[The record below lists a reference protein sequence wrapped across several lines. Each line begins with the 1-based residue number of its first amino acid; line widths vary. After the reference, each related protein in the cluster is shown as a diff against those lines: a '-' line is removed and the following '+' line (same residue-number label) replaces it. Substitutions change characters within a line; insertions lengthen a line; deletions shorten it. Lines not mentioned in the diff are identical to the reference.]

1 MLSSLLASVYQ
12 VCFTTEFAAG
22 MQIVQVHQQVAPLDR
37 SCTCEPIVQQLVGVP
52 TSLLL
57 HFLSDIHVAYSNPT
71 VTCLLSYLS
80 NNKII
85 LLK

>member
-1 MLSSLLASVYQ
+1 
-12 VCFTTEFAAG
+12 
-22 MQIVQVHQQVAPLDR
+22 MQIVQVRQQVAPLDR

-57 HFLSDIHVAYSNPT
+57 HFLSDIAYSNPT
-71 VTCLLSYLS
+71 VKCLLSYLS